1 MSRLDSRQL
10 WGQLHFIQNSKQCL
24 RLLEPQCPL
33 ISVFQVKINENSSGG
48 GVLDHVLSCWWGE
61 LAFFFSSSSGKWRGA
76 SLCFCGCYCS
86 DHTLLLPLSCS
97 QFTVQLI
104 SLQLSLI
111 TFHTWVQVA
120 SPRVAQGP
128 QTSQH
133 SACPFCGL
141 SHRHSQVYSTLLSD
155 CSVET
160 LRPLEN
166 QYLVLVSRQVK
177 SPPCEDCRMIT
188 LYFFFSMLFYFL
200 G

>member
-1 MSRLDSRQL
+1 MFKAFRTTVPS
-10 WGQLHFIQNSKQCL
+10 HFSFTGKNKWKLEWRRSAGAHSK
-24 RLLEPQCPL
+24 LLVRR
-33 ISVFQVKINENSSGG
+33 SHS
-48 GVLDHVLSCWWGE
+48 
-61 LAFFFSSSSGKWRGA
+61 FSSSSGKWRGA

-133 SACPFCGL
+133 SACLFCGL

-155 CSVET
+155 FSVET

-177 SPPCEDCRMIT
+177 SPCEDFRMIT